1 MLGEYSTSGL
11 FMEPIEYKNYETFF
25 ESEINPLSKLTDE
38 LKRYHNSKDIIL
50 FNSGFWAL
58 VIAIKSKLDKS
69 ESKVVLLPSL
79 TYRRLADAVYWAGG
93 IPCFCDVEEET
104 LALDKNFI
112 FDYLKK
118 NNSVGAIILVQPIVG
133 SVDIDDYLII
143 SENFSVPLIVDSVES
158 VHDTI
163 NKKKCGS
170 FDVPEIFSL
179 HASKFINGFEG
190 GYLSISQNKDKV
202 SIKRL

>member
-38 LKRYHNSKDIIL
+38 LKRYHNSNDIIL

-58 VIAIKSKLDKS
+58 VIAIKAKLDNS

-93 IPCFCDVEEET
+93 I
-104 LALDKNFI
+104 
-112 FDYLKK
+112 
-118 NNSVGAIILVQPIVG
+118 LVAVG
-133 SVDIDDYLII
+133 S
-143 SENFSVPLIVDSVES
+143 E
-158 VHDTI
+158 
-163 NKKKCGS
+163 CGQGGRRT
-170 FDVPEIFSL
+170 FPE
-179 HASKFINGFEG
+179 HTAE
-190 GYLSISQNKDKV
+190 
-202 SIKRL
+202 